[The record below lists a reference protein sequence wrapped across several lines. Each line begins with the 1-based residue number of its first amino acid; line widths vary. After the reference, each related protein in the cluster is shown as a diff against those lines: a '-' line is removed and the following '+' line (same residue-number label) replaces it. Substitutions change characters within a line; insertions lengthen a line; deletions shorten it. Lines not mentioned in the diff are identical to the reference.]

1 MLNLN
6 VYEEDDFLMEKSIE
20 QRVFDFL
27 RKSVVQNS
35 KFYKEKYF
43 VERVHNLITDF
54 IYKMPEKIKDMRNK
68 NEELVKLNEDIYSQ
82 TSTNYINSY
91 LQGYNQQINLRVQS
105 NASHEITNHEFED
118 FLNLIGDIY
127 ITDPLKL
134 ELNLN
139 YWIADSELNCA
150 TNINCKKPTLKQVFI
165 LK

>member
-68 NEELVKLNEDIYSQ
+68 NE
-82 TSTNYINSY
+82 
-91 LQGYNQQINLRVQS
+91 
-105 NASHEITNHEFED
+105 
-118 FLNLIGDIY
+118 
-127 ITDPLKL
+127 
-134 ELNLN
+134 
-139 YWIADSELNCA
+139 
-150 TNINCKKPTLKQVFI
+150 
-165 LK
+165 